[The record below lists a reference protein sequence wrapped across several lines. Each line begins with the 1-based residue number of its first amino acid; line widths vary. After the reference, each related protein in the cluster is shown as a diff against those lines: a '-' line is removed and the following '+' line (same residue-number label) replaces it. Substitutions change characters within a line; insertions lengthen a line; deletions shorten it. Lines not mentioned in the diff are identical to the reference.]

1 MSKDREKK
9 RRPILK
15 IVLLILTTISLISS
29 AFAIYEILSLQ
40 SIENLIRYIVV
51 GVLVLIDL
59 IIILKTKS
67 ICKKR
72 PKNKH
77 SKRLGYI
84 IFMVIYTLICA
95 FVGIVIFYL
104 YGKLSNMNKSQI
116 LYSSSVVVM
125 ANNEAQKI
133 NDIVDYKI
141 GVLDKNNNKS
151 PDGYIIPQEIIKE
164 NKLYDDNELVDYGDY
179 QSMITDLYAKEIDAV
194 ILPTDY
200 ASMFKTITGYEN
212 IESDTKIVLTKEK
225 KMKKSATSLVENES
239 TGKNVTEPFTMLLMG
254 IDSTDE
260 VLSKNAVA
268 NGDTL
273 ILITFNPKTLNATM
287 LSIPRDSY
295 VPIACWSNKAENK
308 ITHAAGYGNDCMMNT
323 IEEYLGINI
332 DYYAKINFKC
342 SCNI

>member
-67 ICKKR
+67 ICKKS

-125 ANNEAQKI
+125 ANTEAQKI

-141 GVLDKNNNKS
+141 GVLDKNNKKS
-151 PDGYIIPQEIIKE
+151 PDGYIIPQEIIKD

-200 ASMFKTITGYEN
+200 PSMFKTITLN
-212 IESDTKIVLTKEK
+212 LLAK
-225 KMKKSATSLVENES
+225 
-239 TGKNVTEPFTMLLMG
+239 MLLNH
-254 IDSTDE
+254 SQCYLWE
-260 VLSKNAVA
+260 
-268 NGDTL
+268 L
-273 ILITFNPKTLNATM
+273 ILRMKFYLRM
-287 LSIPRDSY
+287 LLRMVI
-295 VPIACWSNKAENK
+295 
-308 ITHAAGYGNDCMMNT
+308 H
-323 IEEYLGINI
+323 
-332 DYYAKINFKC
+332 
-342 SCNI
+342 

>member
-59 IIILKTKS
+59 IIVLKTKS

-77 SKRLGYI
+77 SKRVGYV

-116 LYSSSVVVM
+116 LYSSSVV
-125 ANNEAQKI
+125 
-133 NDIVDYKI
+133 
-141 GVLDKNNNKS
+141 
-151 PDGYIIPQEIIKE
+151 
-164 NKLYDDNELVDYGDY
+164 
-179 QSMITDLYAKEIDAV
+179 AV
-194 ILPTDY
+194 SYTHLTLPT
-200 ASMFKTITGYEN
+200 
-212 IESDTKIVLTKEK
+212 
-225 KMKKSATSLVENES
+225 
-239 TGKNVTEPFTMLLMG
+239 
-254 IDSTDE
+254 
-260 VLSKNAVA
+260 
-268 NGDTL
+268 
-273 ILITFNPKTLNATM
+273 
-287 LSIPRDSY
+287 
-295 VPIACWSNKAENK
+295 KA
-308 ITHAAGYGNDCMMNT
+308 
-323 IEEYLGINI
+323 
-332 DYYAKINFKC
+332 
-342 SCNI
+342 